1 MNWKSLGRVT
11 SKCWLGKHIVVRVVM
26 NLVDDP
32 HVVVMGGSQM
42 VEKNHQPLGIIPL
55 LEEVEI

>member
-1 MNWKSLGRVT
+1 
-11 SKCWLGKHIVVRVVM
+11 M
-26 NLVDDP
+26 NLVVDP